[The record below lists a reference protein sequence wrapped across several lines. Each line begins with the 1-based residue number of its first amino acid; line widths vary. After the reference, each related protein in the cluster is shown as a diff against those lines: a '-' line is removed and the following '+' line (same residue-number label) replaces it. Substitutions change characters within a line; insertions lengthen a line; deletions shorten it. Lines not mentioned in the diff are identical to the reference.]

1 VMSGGNL
8 AGSEGGKRNL
18 VSSRSRREISGRSQR
33 IVHSILY
40 TVASPTQLT
49 KPQPPNSLKI
59 MSDSATPV
67 GLAVPTRKPVPAPA
81 AEEAK
86 DTTHTPSQRYLSTR
100 GGSYGVSA
108 ARYLLVW

>member
-1 VMSGGNL
+1 VGENFGGV
-8 AGSEGGKRNL
+8 GKWRGVL
-18 VSSRSRREISGRSQR
+18 VSSRLRLEISWAGVIQQ
-33 IVHSILY
+33 HNFFNSIDK
-40 TVASPTQLT
+40 TPI
-49 KPQPPNSLKI
+49 PNTLKT

-86 DTTHTPSQRYLSTR
+86 DKTHTPSQRYLSTR

-108 ARYLLVW
+108 PQLLPIC